1 MEKFRQLKLS
11 EEILKAL
18 HDVGFH
24 EPSEIQNKA
33 IPLILEG
40 KDLIGSSSTGSG
52 KTIAF
57 GAGIIAKIKKN
68 EGIQALIL
76 TPTRELAEQVT
87 QHLKVLS
94 RYYGLNINE
103 IYGGVSIEPQ
113 VHALRKSEIVVGTPG
128 RILDHLGRRTLHL
141 DKVRFLVLDEADK
154 MLEMGFIEDVQKIIN
169 ECPGQRQTL
178 LFSATIS
185 KDIEF
190 LAKRY
195 MKNPVYVEVENYV
208 DASKLKQVYYDVP
221 QNLKF
226 SLLVHLLKQ
235 EKSGFVMVFCNTRK
249 NTDLVASNLK
259 RYNLHALAIHGGLP
273 QNKRNSILKSF
284 HSKEALILICT
295 DVAAR
300 GLDIKD
306 ISHVYNYD
314 TPKISKDYIHRIGRT
329 ARAGKEGIAVSLV
342 SSYDYE
348 NFRKVINDEEIKVN
362 NEPLPKLEPLSVDF
376 TTSRKS
382 NFGEGRSGGRGNFSS
397 RSYGERPRYQGS
409 RSSHSSSGG
418 GRYSSGNRPQGRRY
432 SESSSGGQSS
442 SGNRPPGRAS
452 YGRSSGRSGG
462 SRERSFGRKRW

>member
-11 EEILKAL
+11 EDILKAL

-24 EPSEIQNKA
+24 EPSEIQKKA

-52 KTIAF
+52 KTLAF
-57 GAGIIAKIKKN
+57 GAGIIERIKKN

-76 TPTRELAEQVT
+76 TPTRELAEQVA

-103 IYGGVSIEPQ
+103 IYGGVSMGPQ
-113 VHALRKSEIVVGTPG
+113 VQALRRAEIVVGTPG

-141 DKVRFLVLDEADK
+141 DKVKFLILDEADK
-154 MLEMGFIEDVQKIIN
+154 MLEMGFIEDVQRIIN
-169 ECPGQRQTL
+169 ECPKQRQTL

-195 MKNPVYVEVENYV
+195 LKNPVYVEVENYV
-208 DASKLKQVYYDVP
+208 DSSKLKQVYYDVP

-226 SLLVHLLKQ
+226 SLLVYLLKK
-235 EKSGFVMVFCNTRK
+235 ERSGFVMVFCNTRR
-249 NTDLVASNLK
+249 NTDMVASNLK
-259 RYNLHALAIHGGLP
+259 RYDLHALSIHGGLP
-273 QNKRNSILKSF
+273 QNKRNAIMQSF

-314 TPKISKDYIHRIGRT
+314 SPKTSKDYIHRIGRT

-342 SSYDYE
+342 SPYDYE
-348 NFRKVINDEEIKVN
+348 NFRSVINNEEMEIK
-362 NEPLPKLEPLSVDF
+362 NEPLPELEPLRVDF
-376 TTSRKS
+376 AVSKERS
-382 NFGEGRSGGRGNFSS
+382 FRGGNSFGGRGNFGGRSSGSRFGSRDNRGPQRGRSSQGSRYSEGRSGG
-397 RSYGERPRYQGS
+397 
-409 RSSHSSSGG
+409 
-418 GRYSSGNRPQGRRY
+418 GNRF
-432 SESSSGGQSS
+432 
-442 SGNRPPGRAS
+442 
-452 YGRSSGRSGG
+452 GRSSGGRD
-462 SRERSFGRKRW
+462 SRRKSW